1 MTKQHHFFDTI
12 GLSETEQNKADSKAE
27 TQEQRIYRILVA
39 YGKPATPS
47 QVETIYNS
55 MYPVIPITSVRRAL
69 TMGSLTEYKG
79 KKLIPIF
86 RKLATKDNGKYQY
99 PHRQWEAIIKS

>member
-1 MTKQHHFFDTI
+1 MKAKLKQDIKSLKT
-12 GLSETEQNKADSKAE
+12 GE
-27 TQEQRIYRILVA
+27 IYGYA
-39 YGKPATPS
+39 
-47 QVETIYNS
+47 ETIYNS

-99 PHRQWEAIIKS
+99 PNRQWEAIIKS

>member
-1 MTKQHHFFDTI
+1 
-12 GLSETEQNKADSKAE
+12 
-27 TQEQRIYRILVA
+27 
-39 YGKPATPS
+39 
-47 QVETIYNS
+47 

-99 PHRQWEAIIKS
+99 PNRQWEAIIKS